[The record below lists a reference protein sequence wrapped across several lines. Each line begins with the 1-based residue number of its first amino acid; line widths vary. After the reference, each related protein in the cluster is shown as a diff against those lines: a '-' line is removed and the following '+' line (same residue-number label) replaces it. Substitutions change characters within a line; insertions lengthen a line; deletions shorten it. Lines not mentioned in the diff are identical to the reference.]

1 MPAAENRF
9 RIPNL
14 HPKIHRRT
22 KKKKKMDIYQNFT
35 DRLKYATKKLEIIQF
50 KVNVRNTQVLYNLIP
65 MTNASNIEFDV

>member
-1 MPAAENRF
+1 
-9 RIPNL
+9 
-14 HPKIHRRT
+14 
-22 KKKKKMDIYQNFT
+22 MDIYPNFT